1 MKNRYE
7 ALLILNAQGKEDSV
21 HDIVD
26 RLESEFKKEGAEI
39 EQVQKMDKRPFSY
52 VAGPLD
58 AGFYV
63 NFVFHAEPDLV
74 TKLKSKFKLDPEV
87 YRQHYQRLREKTE
100 KKERTERPAKKLAPS
115 K

>member
-7 ALLILNAQGKEDSV
+7 ALLVLNSQGKEDSV
-21 HDIVD
+21 HNIVD

-39 EQVQKMDKRPFSY
+39 EQVQKMDKRQFSY
-52 VAGPLD
+52 ASGPLD

-63 NFVFHAEPDLV
+63 NFIFHADPQLV
-74 TKLKSKFKLDPEV
+74 IKLRSKFKLDPEV
-87 YRQHYQRLREKTE
+87 YRQHYQRLRAKNE
-100 KKERTERPAKKLAPS
+100 KKERKEKPAKKLARS

>member
-7 ALLILNAQGKEDSV
+7 ALLVLNSQGKEDSV

-26 RLESEFKKEGAEI
+26 RLESEFKREGAEI
-39 EQVQKMDKRPFSY
+39 EQVQKMDKRQFSY
-52 VAGPLD
+52 TSGPLD

-63 NFVFHAEPDLV
+63 NFVFHAAPDLI
-74 TKLKSKFKLDPEV
+74 TKLRSKFKLDPEV
-87 YRQHYQRLREKTE
+87 YRQHYQRLREKAE
-100 KKERTERPAKKLAPS
+100 KKERTEKPAKKLARS